1 MKKTKVLLA
10 MAIIAIGTLFGEN
23 NLYAQW
29 TSKTDLI
36 QNPSFETDNATS
48 DFPNYKRVS
57 IDGWSILYANFPNPD
72 DDWAQYGTVNAG
84 ISVPGVSETPSAP
97 NGNKFLY
104 LRTNWAKDVK
114 YTVCQTISENGNN
127 LPKGYYRLSCKAYTF
142 ASEPSTFGLSIYEGN
157 NTPTTVNY
165 NTEDNSWKD
174 WSVTVFKNDAST
186 SLTIEATMTPGNKGG
201 GQHYG
206 MLLDDFQLEFLASD
220 APFLVDDG
228 VYYLYNQYDDHGAG
242 DQNRFLARGKND
254 GTRAVVDKYGIPVRI
269 INEGNDIVKLQFADG
284 TNGYVKGTWWLDT
297 NGALTDANTFKII
310 ESTVAGKEGY
320 HFATQQVSGN
330 LNDKLYMYVW
340 LKNANSGDYYAVA
353 GNSSSDNIDGDF
365 SRTVWKLLTPAERN
379 AIVDAYPT
387 ENMGNVIAEA
397 VNGNTYGDKLSS
409 NLPASQ
415 LPYWLANNCDAID
428 KTNKIGTA
436 TFGSASYNNGTIGDW
451 TYTEVKDGNLV
462 FGSGL
467 VELFQE
473 TGTFSQTISGLD
485 PGIYKITL
493 QAFERHG
500 DPNNAKAVGPEYGN
514 VGAAYMTANGEQVHI
529 ASWYEAYSG
538 ESDPNNM
545 SQAAAKFNDGYYVN
559 EVFAYVSNGTLT
571 INVTVPD
578 FLGANWF
585 IMNNF
590 TLTYYSPTTKT
601 VATPE
606 GTYYLRNKA
615 TGEYIT
621 FDGYWGSYYS
631 MSDAGKQL
639 RLETSAD
646 GFTLMHTTYLS
657 NTNDKE
663 SSIDTENYFYS
674 HNKRPQ
680 HAFSNGNS
688 TEGGEKWVFYN
699 IGTPQNPVYNIMNFM
714 TGYYLSSDQGYDT
727 NSDRGWGGLLKKTA
741 VVDDLT
747 VQWELVTKD
756 QLKAALTANGATY
769 PLNASF
775 LIDEPDLIT
784 GFNNVYQEFY
794 SWKVLGN
801 DQTKYSDWN
810 DWNITTFHLDKET
823 GKSEGNCSYAYCA
836 ASDYPDILQTIEGVP
851 NGLYVVECQAAFR
864 DGDSNHADQEAT
876 HNASNSSSSSRWN
889 TDRLADKTYVNRA
902 YLYANANL
910 GEEPTD
916 AREIRDRRWI
926 YENAQ
931 LMPVNIATEAYFSA
945 NADLLEKFKN
955 KEYTVQL
962 PVYVTDNTLTIGVLQ
977 EIGINNNL
985 LVFDRFRLSYYGE
998 DFSQVKAIAKAN
1010 LQRLQ
1015 SDYNNY
1021 QSNTIT
1027 APEKAKL
1034 DNAISAIDG
1043 DYNSGENVVKYNK
1056 VAQDYGETSISWYI
1070 YKVLQD
1076 DYDRGD
1082 YTTVAENE
1090 DREDSPARYPF
1101 VDEASK
1107 KEVVKYFGTGTS
1119 TNNATNYYNNYGD
1132 KNYSA
1137 DSKFGS
1143 SANMKANGELSD
1155 LRAAIS
1161 AIRTYVA
1168 ANAEVRYLEDEKVQ
1182 SRDIENTEDARA
1194 ESRMTRMALLTGSQ
1208 EAITSED
1215 GKYPAYETNPLM
1227 FTNAG
1232 VNITAPELNKIV
1244 KNARCWAPRDAY
1256 GHRFYD
1262 YTNYYFYG
1270 AGTASYEI
1278 DIEGLMTGKYLV
1290 TISESHNNELQSVK
1304 FNAYVGG
1311 TQVVTDEELFRS
1323 DGSVWQTY
1331 THSWQDISIIANI
1344 SHEFETVKLQF
1355 AGGNGVNTAGATMN
1369 ICNLR
1374 IYRMDDVEMLLL
1386 DEDETILAKNGMD
1399 LQDADHNTYKGYRS
1413 VKTLLRRAMVKNQWN
1428 TLVLPVNLSKEQ
1440 VINCFGEGTILAT
1453 MDGFAADYA
1462 GDPSGYPDNCIHFS
1476 TDNLSGK
1483 EDTERVIQEGKVYL
1497 IKPTADPAV
1506 AAGETAKY
1514 KSAHEGQATFKD
1526 VKGPIYYIDY
1536 VDYLVSGSETNPAD
1550 GPKVAHTAPP
1560 FEKNSINPIIPAN
1573 GKQKDNLSLQMRGSY
1588 GKTIVPV
1595 NATEN
1600 GGTNYIYAFQQ
1611 QGDNVYL
1618 VELNQEKEYRVD
1630 PDGIQGTGRMFKGF
1644 RGWVVANYKEGSEIH
1659 QRYTVLLDEGDAVT
1673 IVRGIDSCDDYSETT
1688 IGKHGIYDLQGRA
1701 IDSKL
1706 FNSSA
1711 CPKGLYIVNG
1721 KMVLVK

>member
-1 MKKTKVLLA
+1 MKKTKLLLA
-10 MAIIAIGTLFGEN
+10 MALTAIGTLFGGN
-23 NLYAQW
+23 NLYAQ
-29 TSKTDLI
+29 
-36 QNPSFETDNATS
+36 
-48 DFPNYKRVS
+48 
-57 IDGWSILYANFPNPD
+57 
-72 DDWAQYGTVNAG
+72 
-84 ISVPGVSETPSAP
+84 
-97 NGNKFLY
+97 
-104 LRTNWAKDVK
+104 
-114 YTVCQTISENGNN
+114 
-127 LPKGYYRLSCKAYTF
+127 
-142 ASEPSTFGLSIYEGN
+142 
-157 NTPTTVNY
+157 
-165 NTEDNSWKD
+165 
-174 WSVTVFKNDAST
+174 ST
-186 SLTIEATMTPGNKGG
+186 S
-201 GQHYG
+201 
-206 MLLDDFQLEFLASD
+206 
-220 APFLVDDG
+220 LVDDG
-228 VYYLYNQYDDHGAG
+228 VYYLYNQYDDHGTG
-242 DQNRFLARGKND
+242 DQNRFLARGKD
-254 GTRAVVDKYGIPVRI
+254 WGTRAVVDKYGIPVRI
-269 INEGNDIVKLQFADG
+269 INEGNDIVRLQFADG
-284 TNGYVKGTWWLDT
+284 TNGYVKHTDWLY
-297 NGALTDANTFKII
+297 TDGILNDAEANNRPNTFKVI
-310 ESTVAGKEGY
+310 ESTVNGKDGY
-320 HFATQQVSGN
+320 HFATQQVSTN
-330 LNDKLYMYVW
+330 LNDKQYMYVW
-340 LKNANSGDYYAVA
+340 LKDANSGDYYAVA

-379 AIVDAYPT
+379 AIVNAYPT

-415 LPYWLANNCDAID
+415 LPYWLAAECDASD
-428 KTNKIGTA
+428 VPSGTWNFTAVRGNKTAGTDDA
-436 TFGSASYNNGTIGDW
+436 AGT
-451 TYTEVKDGNLV
+451 TELYQ
-462 FGSGL
+462 S
-467 VELFQE
+467 
-473 TGTFSQTISGLD
+473 TGTFSQTLSNLQN
-485 PGIYKITL
+485 GIYKISL
-493 QAFERHG
+493 KAFVRHG
-500 DPNNAKAVGPEYGN
+500 DSNNAKAMGQAYGN

-538 ESDPNNM
+538 ESDPSNM
-545 SQAAAKFNDGYYVN
+545 AQAAAKFNNGDYVN
-559 EVFAYVSNGTLT
+559 EVYAYVSNGTLT

-585 IMNNF
+585 IMKDAI
-590 TLTYYSPTTKT
+590 TVTYYSPNSKT
-601 VATPE
+601 IATPE

-621 FDGYWGSYYS
+621 FDGYWGTYYS

-657 NTNDKE
+657 NTDDKT
-663 SSIDTENYFYS
+663 SSHDTENYFYS

-714 TGYYLSSDQGYDT
+714 TGYYLSSDQAYDT
-727 NSDRGWGGLLKKTA
+727 NSEPGWGGLLKDA
-741 VVDDLT
+741 AGANDLT
-747 VQWELVTKD
+747 VQWELVTKA
-756 QLKAALTANGATY
+756 QLTAALTASGVTY
-769 PLNASF
+769 PQDASF

-784 GFNNVYQEFY
+784 GYNNVYEEFY
-794 SWKVLGN
+794 SWKVMGN

-810 DWNITTFHLDKET
+810 PSNITAFYYDGANGT
-823 GKSEGNCSYAYCA
+823 SEGNCSYAYCL
-836 ASDYPDILQTIEGVP
+836 ASDYPDILQTIEKVP

-864 DGDSNHADQEAT
+864 DGDSYHADQEAT

-889 TDRLADKTYVNRA
+889 TDRLADGTYVNRA
-902 YLYANANL
+902 YLYANDNL

-926 YENAQ
+926 YDNAQ
-931 LMPVNIATEAYFSA
+931 LMPVNIATDPYFSE
-945 NADLLEKFKN
+945 NFDLLKKIRD

-962 PVYVTDNTLTIGVLQ
+962 PVYVTNGKLTIGVLQ

-985 LVFDRFRLSYYGE
+985 LVFDRFRLHYYGN
-998 DFSQVKAIAKAN
+998 DFNQVKAIAKSN
-1010 LQRLQ
+1010 LERLQ
-1015 SDYNNY
+1015 SDYTSY

-1027 APEKAKL
+1027 AKEMEKL
-1034 DNAISAIDG
+1034 DNAISSTDG
-1043 DYNSGENVVKYNK
+1043 NYNSGDMVAKYNK

-1076 DYDRGD
+1076 DYNRGD
-1082 YTTVAENE
+1082 YTTVAKDEN
-1090 DREDSPARYPF
+1090 RETSTVRYPF

-1107 KEVVKYFGTGTS
+1107 KEVVKYFGAGTN
-1119 TNNATNYYNNYGD
+1119 TNNATNYYENKTYT
-1132 KNYSA
+1132 A

-1143 SANMKANGELSD
+1143 IANMKANGELSD

-1168 ANAEVRYLEDEKVQ
+1168 ANAEARYIEDDKVL
-1182 SRDIENTEDARA
+1182 SGDIANTDEART

-1232 VNITAPELNKIV
+1232 VNITAPALDKIV

-1262 YTNYYFYG
+1262 YKNYYFNG

-1290 TISESHNNELQSVK
+1290 TISESHNNELKSVK
-1304 FNAYVGG
+1304 FNAYVGDI
-1311 TQVVTDEELFRS
+1311 QVVSDKELFRN
-1323 DGSVWQTY
+1323 DESVWQTY
-1331 THSWQDISIIANI
+1331 THSWQDISIIANV
-1344 SHEFETVKLQF
+1344 SREFETVKLQF

-1374 IYRMDDVEMLLL
+1374 IYRMDEVEMLLL
-1386 DEDETILAKNGMD
+1386 DEDETILAKNGKLLD
-1399 LQDADHNTYKGYRS
+1399 ENNQTKGYRS

-1462 GDPSGYPDNCIHFS
+1462 GDPSGYPDNCIHFT
-1476 TDNLSGK
+1476 TDDLSSK
-1483 EDTERVIQEGKVYL
+1483 ENTHLVINEGKVYL

-1506 AAGETAKY
+1506 AAGEKAKY
-1514 KSAHEGQATFKD
+1514 KNKYEGQTTFED

-1536 VDYLVSGSETNPAD
+1536 VDYYVSKYETNPAVGD
-1550 GPKVAHTAPP
+1550 KVAHTDPTFDEP
-1560 FEKNSINPIIPAN
+1560 IPATGARA
-1573 GKQKDNLSLQMRGSY
+1573 GKLSLQMRGSY
-1588 GKTIVPV
+1588 GKTIVPI
-1595 NATEN
+1595 NQKEN
-1600 GGTNYIYAFQQ
+1600 GTTNYIYAFQQ

-1618 VELNQEKEYRVD
+1618 VELNQEKNYTVD
-1630 PDGIQGTGRMFKGF
+1630 LDGIEGTGRMFKGF
-1644 RGWVVANYKEGSEIH
+1644 RGWVVANYKEGSDSGVH

-1673 IVRGIDSCDDYSETT
+1673 IIRGIDSSDDYSEIT